1 MKNFWRAIKI
11 TFKYKW
17 NIVGVLLS
25 SLCLALCWGGNI
37 ATVYPLVQVSFQG
50 DTVSTWLEKEVV
62 NQKERLEKLRSERD
76 AMNGGSVVAS
86 EATDS
91 ASEKSARSENS
102 EALSG
107 ENVENNENS
116 ETEQDARIA
125 FDPRRA
131 SLLDAQIAEAEKSLE
146 RCETALP
153 YARRWTPSDP
163 FMTVVALMA
172 FVMIGT
178 VVKGVCTYVHSLL
191 SSRIG
196 QLGAFELRALFFRKL
211 LGYEVNHFSQRGVA
225 DATSRFTYDMASLSG
240 GIELVYG
247 KTIREPLKM
256 IVCLVGAALV
266 SWQLLLFTFL
276 FVPLAAVSIRW
287 LAKSLKRV
295 VRNAMLEMAQLYG
308 RVEETF
314 RAVRVV
320 KSFNREG
327 YEMAKFRRTN
337 KRYFKR
343 GMKTAK
349 YGAMTSPITECL
361 GIMMLVMTILVG
373 AYLVIHQQT
382 TLFGIPTSSRPLDL
396 GSLILFYGFLI
407 GASDPARRLS
417 DIFANLQGGCAAAD
431 RIFEIIDREPA
442 IKDCEKPKRLQK
454 FEKSLVFD
462 GVFYEYPVAETFE
475 PAPQR
480 KKVKPR
486 DAIKAAW
493 NGWKEKRK
501 GAGKTVATVAN
512 VKTVNAGKVDA
523 NPALSE
529 KGRENRLILKNVS
542 FEIKYGETIAI
553 VGRSG
558 CGKSTLLSLIPR
570 FTDPTQGRVL
580 IDGIPMTEIKTAD
593 VRDQIG
599 LVAQDSVLFNDTV
612 FENIR
617 YGKPGASREEAI
629 EAAKKA
635 YADEFIREELADG
648 YDTNVGPGGA
658 LLSGGQRQR
667 IALARAI
674 LKNPRILLLDEA
686 TSQIDLQSERYIHQA
701 LKNYVGSRTTILVTH
716 RLSAIKLADRVV
728 VMQDGVAQFV
738 GTHEEAL
745 QNSPF
750 YANLWATESLDD
762 DFED

>member
-1 MKNFWRAIKI
+1 MNNFWRAIKV

-17 NIVGVLLS
+17 NIIGVVLS

-50 DTVSTWLEKEVV
+50 DTVSSWLEKEIV
-62 NQKERLEKLRSERD
+62 NQGERLEKLRSERA
-76 AMNGGSVVAS
+76 AMKEETDDSTATAPS
-86 EATDS
+86 EL
-91 ASEKSARSENS
+91 ENS
-102 EALSG
+102 AQPENLEALTG
-107 ENVENNENS
+107 ENNENS
-116 ETEQDARIA
+116 ENSEAERGERA
-125 FDPRRA
+125 PFDSRRA
-131 SLLDAQIAEAEKSLE
+131 SLLDSQIVEAEKLLT
-146 RCETALP
+146 RYKTALP
-153 YARRWTPSDP
+153 YARRLTPSDP

-178 VVKGVCTYVHSLL
+178 LVKGVCTYVHSLL

-225 DATSRFTYDMASLSG
+225 DATSRFTSDMGALSG

-256 IVCLVGAALV
+256 LVCLVGAALV

-276 FVPLAAVSIRW
+276 FVPLAAVSINW

-295 VRNAMLEMAQLYG
+295 VRNAMREMAQLYG

-337 KRYFKR
+337 KQYFKR

-349 YGAMTSPITECL
+349 YSAMTSPITESL
-361 GIMMLVMTILVG
+361 GIMMLVLTILAG

-382 TLFGIPTSSRPLDL
+382 TLFGIPMSSRPLDL

-442 IKDCEKPKRLQK
+442 IKDCEKPKRLRK

-462 GVFYEYPVAETFE
+462 GVFYEYPVGEAFKPGPER
-475 PAPQR
+475 R
-480 KKVKPR
+480 KIKSR
-486 DAIKAAW
+486 DAIKSAW
-493 NGWKEKRK
+493 NAWKEKRK
-501 GAGKTVATVAN
+501 AAKNGATETGEA
-512 VKTVNAGKVDA
+512 DA
-523 NPALSE
+523 ALSE
-529 KGRENRLILKNVS
+529 KGRESRLVLKNVS
-542 FEIKYGETIAI
+542 FEIKYGETVAI

-570 FTDPTQGRVL
+570 FTEPTQGRVL

-617 YGKPGASREEAI
+617 YGKPGATREEAI

-686 TSQIDLQSERYIHQA
+686 TSQIDLQSERYIHKA

-745 QNSPF
+745 KNSPF

>member
-1 MKNFWRAIKI
+1 MKNFWRALKI

-17 NIVGVLLS
+17 NIVGVVLS

-50 DTVSTWLEKEVV
+50 DSVSSWLEKEVV
-62 NQKERLEKLRSERD
+62 NQKERLEKLRAERD
-76 AMNGGSVVAS
+76 AMSDENAVAA
-86 EATDS
+86 ETTDS
-91 ASEKSARSENS
+91 TSEKSTQSGNS
-102 EALSG
+102 GNSNG
-107 ENVENNENS
+107 ENGEDKAAGQNE
-116 ETEQDARIA
+116 RVP

-131 SLLDAQIAEAEKSLE
+131 SLLDSQILETEKSLK

-178 VVKGVCTYVHSLL
+178 LVKGVCTYVHSLL

-256 IVCLVGAALV
+256 LVCLVGAALV

-431 RIFEIIDREPA
+431 RIFEIIDREPT

-454 FEKSLVFD
+454 FEKSIVFD
-462 GVFYEYPVAETFE
+462 GVFYEYPVAEALT

-480 KKVKPR
+480 KKIKPR
-486 DAIKAAW
+486 DAIKSAW
-493 NGWKEKRK
+493 NAWKEKRK
-501 GAGKTVATVAN
+501 SVDKTVATVNAD
-512 VKTVNAGKVDA
+512 VNS
-523 NPALSE
+523 PISE

-542 FEIKYGETIAI
+542 FEVKYGETIAI

-570 FTDPTQGRVL
+570 FADPTQGRVL
-580 IDGIPMTEIKTAD
+580 IDGIPMTEIKIAD

-617 YGKPGASREEAI
+617 YGKPGATREEAI

-686 TSQIDLQSERYIHQA
+686 TSQIDLQSERYIHKA

-728 VMQDGVAQFV
+728 VMQDGVARFV

-745 QNSPF
+745 KNSPF

-762 DFED
+762 DLDD

>member
-1 MKNFWRAIKI
+1 MKNFWRALKV

-17 NIVGVLLS
+17 NIVGIVLS

-50 DTVSTWLEKEVV
+50 DTVSSWLEKEVV
-62 NQKERLEKLRSERD
+62 NQKERVEKLRSERD
-76 AMNGGSVVAS
+76 AMNEESADASKTTGSAL
-86 EATDS
+86 
-91 ASEKSARSENS
+91 EKSTQSENS
-102 EALSG
+102 EKSSG
-107 ENVENNENS
+107 KNSENS
-116 ETEQDARIA
+116 ETKQTNRVP

-131 SLLDAQIAEAEKSLE
+131 SALDSQIVEAEKLLE
-146 RCETALP
+146 RYETALP
-153 YARRWTPSDP
+153 YARRFTPSDP

-178 VVKGVCTYVHSLL
+178 LVKGACTYVHSLL

-225 DATSRFTYDMASLSG
+225 DATSRFTSDMGSLSG

-256 IVCLVGAALV
+256 LVCLVGAALV

-295 VRNAMLEMAQLYG
+295 VRNSMREMAQLYG

-314 RAVRVV
+314 RSVRVV

-327 YEMAKFRRTN
+327 YELAKFRRTN
-337 KRYFKR
+337 KSYFKR

-349 YGAMTSPITECL
+349 YSAMTSPLTECL
-361 GIMMLVMTILVG
+361 GIMMLVLTILVG

-454 FEKSLVFD
+454 FEKSIVFD
-462 GVFYEYPVAETFE
+462 GVFYEYPLPETFL
-475 PAPQR
+475 PAPERR
-480 KKVKPR
+480 KIKSR
-486 DAIKAAW
+486 DAIKSAW
-493 NGWKEKRK
+493 NAWKEKRNAAK
-501 GAGKTVATVAN
+501 IAATVETGATGK
-512 VKTVNAGKVDA
+512 VEAKNAGSD
-523 NPALSE
+523 
-529 KGRENRLILKNVS
+529 KGRESRLVLKNVS
-542 FEIKYGETIAI
+542 FEIKYGETVAI

-558 CGKSTLLSLIPR
+558 CGKSTLLSLVPR

-686 TSQIDLQSERYIHQA
+686 TSQIDLQSERYIHKA

-745 QNSPF
+745 KNSPF

-762 DFED
+762 DLED

>member
-1 MKNFWRAIKI
+1 MNNFWRALKV

-17 NIVGVLLS
+17 NIVGVVLS

-50 DTVSTWLEKEVV
+50 DTVSTWLEKEIV
-62 NQKERLEKLRSERD
+62 NQGERIEKLRSERA
-76 AMNGGSVVAS
+76 AMSEERDGAS
-86 EATDS
+86 ETAG
-91 ASEKSARSENS
+91 AALENS
-102 EALSG
+102 AQPENLKALSG
-107 ENVENNENS
+107 ENGEAEQVE
-116 ETEQDARIA
+116 RVP

-131 SLLDAQIAEAEKSLE
+131 SFLDSQIVDAEKLLS
-146 RCETALP
+146 RYETALP
-153 YARRWTPSDP
+153 YARRLTPSDP

-178 VVKGVCTYVHSLL
+178 LVKGVCTYVHSLL

-225 DATSRFTYDMASLSG
+225 DATSRFTSDMGALSG

-266 SWQLLLFTFL
+266 SWQLLVFTFL
-276 FVPLAAVSIRW
+276 FVPLAAVSISW

-295 VRNAMLEMAQLYG
+295 VRNAMREMAQLYG

-337 KRYFKR
+337 KNYFKR

-349 YGAMTSPITECL
+349 YSALTSPLTECL
-361 GIMMLVMTILVG
+361 GIMMLVLTILVG

-382 TLFGIPTSSRPLDL
+382 TIFGIPTSSRPLDL

-417 DIFANLQGGCAAAD
+417 DIFANLQSGCAAAD

-462 GVFYEYPVAETFE
+462 GVFYEYPVGETFR
-475 PAPQR
+475 PAPERR
-480 KKVKPR
+480 KIKSR
-486 DAIKAAW
+486 EAIKSAW
-493 NGWKEKRK
+493 NAWKEKRK
-501 GAGKTVATVAN
+501 AAKAGAVE
-512 VKTVNAGKVDA
+512 NAGA
-523 NPALSE
+523 NAGLSE

-542 FEIKYGETIAI
+542 FEIKYGETVAI

-570 FTDPTQGRVL
+570 FADPTQGRVL
-580 IDGIPMTEIKTAD
+580 IDGIPMTELKTAD

-617 YGKPGASREEAI
+617 YGKPGATREEAI

-686 TSQIDLQSERYIHQA
+686 TSQIDMQSERYIHKA

-745 QNSPF
+745 KNSPF
-750 YANLWATESLDD
+750 YANLWATETLDD

>member
-1 MKNFWRAIKI
+1 MNNFWRALKV

-17 NIVGVLLS
+17 NIVGIVLS

-50 DTVSTWLEKEVV
+50 DTVSSWLEKEVV
-62 NQKERLEKLRSERD
+62 NQKERIEKLRSERA
-76 AMNGGSVVAS
+76 AMNDENVDAPET
-86 EATDS
+86 EAF
-91 ASEKSARSENS
+91 ALEKSTQLENL
-102 EALSG
+102 EVLNG
-107 ENVENNENS
+107 GNNENR
-116 ETEQDARIA
+116 EAGQIERVP
-125 FDPRRA
+125 FDPNRA
-131 SLLDAQIAEAEKSLE
+131 SFLDSQIVEAEKLLK
-146 RCETALP
+146 RYETALP
-153 YARRWTPSDP
+153 YARRLTPSDP

-178 VVKGVCTYVHSLL
+178 LVKGVCTYVHSLL

-225 DATSRFTYDMASLSG
+225 DATSRFTSDMGSLSG

-256 IVCLVGAALV
+256 LVCLVGAALV

-295 VRNAMLEMAQLYG
+295 VRNAMREMAQLYG

-337 KRYFKR
+337 KQYFKR

-349 YGAMTSPITECL
+349 YSAMTSPITECL
-361 GIMMLVMTILVG
+361 GIMMLVLTILAG

-382 TLFGIPTSSRPLDL
+382 TLFGIPMSSRPLDL

-431 RIFEIIDREPA
+431 RIFEIIDREPT

-454 FEKSLVFD
+454 FEKSIVFD
-462 GVFYEYPVAETFE
+462 GVFYEYPIAEAFN
-475 PAPQR
+475 PAPER
-480 KKVKPR
+480 RRIKSR
-486 DAIKAAW
+486 DAIKSAW
-493 NGWKEKRK
+493 NAWKEKRNAAQN
-501 GAGKTVATVAN
+501 GASDSGKT
-512 VKTVNAGKVDA
+512 NA
-523 NPALSE
+523 ALSE
-529 KGRENRLILKNVS
+529 KGRENRLVLKNVS
-542 FEIKYGETIAI
+542 FEIKYGETVAI

-580 IDGIPMTEIKTAD
+580 IDGIPTSEIKTSD

-617 YGKPGASREEAI
+617 YGKPGATREEAI

-686 TSQIDLQSERYIHQA
+686 TSQIDLQSERYIHKA

-745 QNSPF
+745 KNSPF
-750 YANLWATESLDD
+750 YANLWATETLDD

>member
-1 MKNFWRAIKI
+1 MKNFWRALKV

-17 NIVGVLLS
+17 NIVGIVLS

-50 DTVSTWLEKEVV
+50 DTVSSWLEKEVV
-62 NQKERLEKLRSERD
+62 NQKERIVKLRSERD
-76 AMNGGSVVAS
+76 AMTEESVDANPTAV
-86 EATDS
+86 S
-91 ASEKSARSENS
+91 ALEESAHTEKSENLIGKNGENS
-102 EALSG
+102 EKG
-107 ENVENNENS
+107 QVE
-116 ETEQDARIA
+116 RVP

-131 SLLDAQIAEAEKSLE
+131 SLLDSQIIKAEKLLE
-146 RCETALP
+146 RYETALP
-153 YARRWTPSDP
+153 YARRFTPSDP

-178 VVKGVCTYVHSLL
+178 LVKGVCTYVHSLL

-211 LGYEVNHFSQRGVA
+211 LSYEVNHFSQRGVA
-225 DATSRFTYDMASLSG
+225 DATSRFTSDMGALTS

-256 IVCLVGAALV
+256 LVCLVGAALV

-295 VRNAMLEMAQLYG
+295 VRNAMREMAQLYG

-327 YEMAKFRRTN
+327 YELAKFRRTN
-337 KRYFKR
+337 KQYFKR

-361 GIMMLVMTILVG
+361 GIMMLVLTILAG

-382 TLFGIPTSSRPLDL
+382 TLFGIPMSSRPLDL

-442 IKDCEKPKRLQK
+442 IKDCEKPKRLRK
-454 FEKSLVFD
+454 FEKSIVFD
-462 GVFYEYPVAETFE
+462 GVFYEYPIPETFL
-475 PAPQR
+475 PAPERR
-480 KKVKPR
+480 KIKSR

-493 NGWKEKRK
+493 NAWKEKRNAAK
-501 GAGKTVATVAN
+501 VGATAENVAAVENGAT
-512 VKTVNAGKVDA
+512 GKVDA
-523 NPALSE
+523 NGAVSD
-529 KGRENRLILKNVS
+529 KGRESRLVLKNVS
-542 FEIKYGETIAI
+542 LEIKYGETVAI

-686 TSQIDLQSERYIHQA
+686 TSQIDLQSERYIHKA

-745 QNSPF
+745 KNSPF

>member
-1 MKNFWRAIKI
+1 MNNFWRALKV

-17 NIVGVLLS
+17 NIVGIVLS

-50 DTVSTWLEKEVV
+50 DTVSSWLEKEVV
-62 NQKERLEKLRSERD
+62 NQKERIEKLRSERA
-76 AMNGGSVVAS
+76 AMSDENNDAS
-86 EATDS
+86 ETAVS
-91 ASEKSARSENS
+91 ALEESARSENS
-102 EALSG
+102 DALD
-107 ENVENNENS
+107 VENGENS
-116 ETEQDARIA
+116 EAGEAERVP

-131 SLLDAQIAEAEKSLE
+131 SLLDSQIVEAEKLLE
-146 RCETALP
+146 RYETALP
-153 YARRWTPSDP
+153 YARRLTPSDP

-178 VVKGVCTYVHSLL
+178 LVKGVCTYVHSLL

-225 DATSRFTYDMASLSG
+225 DATSRFTSDMGSLSG

-256 IVCLVGAALV
+256 LVCLVGAALV

-295 VRNAMLEMAQLYG
+295 VRNAMREMAQLYG

-337 KRYFKR
+337 KQYFKR

-361 GIMMLVMTILVG
+361 GIMMLVLTILVG

-382 TLFGIPTSSRPLDL
+382 TLFGIPMSSRPLDL

-442 IKDCEKPKRLQK
+442 IKDCEKPKRLPK

-462 GVFYEYPVAETFE
+462 GVFYEYPVAGAFQ
-475 PAPQR
+475 PAPER
-480 KKVKPR
+480 KKIKSR
-486 DAIKAAW
+486 DAIKSAW
-493 NGWKEKRK
+493 NAWKEKRK
-501 GAGKTVATVAN
+501 AAKNVASDVVAE
-512 VKTVNAGKVDA
+512 TNA
-523 NPALSE
+523 PLSE
-529 KGRENRLILKNVS
+529 KGRENRLVLKNVS
-542 FEIKYGETIAI
+542 FEIKYGETVAI

-617 YGKPGASREEAI
+617 YGKPGATREEAI

-686 TSQIDLQSERYIHQA
+686 TSQIDLQSERYIHKA

-728 VMQDGVAQFV
+728 VMQDGVAQFI

-745 QNSPF
+745 KNSPF

-762 DFED
+762 GFDD

>member
-1 MKNFWRAIKI
+1 MNNFWRALKV

-17 NIVGVLLS
+17 NIVGIVLS

-50 DTVSTWLEKEVV
+50 DTVSSWLEKEVV
-62 NQKERLEKLRSERD
+62 NQKERIEKLRSERA
-76 AMNGGSVVAS
+76 AMN
-86 EATDS
+86 E
-91 ASEKSARSENS
+91 EKVESLETAALTLENS
-102 EALSG
+102 SQPENPKALNSQDG
-107 ENVENNENS
+107 ENNDAAQVE
-116 ETEQDARIA
+116 RVP
-125 FDPRRA
+125 FDSRRA
-131 SLLDAQIAEAEKSLE
+131 SLLDLQIVETEKLLE
-146 RCETALP
+146 RYETALP
-153 YARRWTPSDP
+153 YARRLTPNDP

-172 FVMIGT
+172 FVMIVT
-178 VVKGVCTYVHSLL
+178 LIKGVCTYVHSLL

-225 DATSRFTYDMASLSG
+225 DATSRFTSDMGSLSG

-266 SWQLLLFTFL
+266 SWQLLVFTFL

-295 VRNAMLEMAQLYG
+295 VRNSMREMAQLYG

-337 KRYFKR
+337 KSYFKR

-349 YGAMTSPITECL
+349 YSAMTSPLTECL
-361 GIMMLVMTILVG
+361 GIMMLVLTILVG

-382 TLFGIPTSSRPLDL
+382 TIFGIPTSSRPLDL

-462 GVFYEYPVAETFE
+462 GVFYEYPIAEAFQ
-475 PAPQR
+475 PAPER
-480 KKVKPR
+480 RKVKSR
-486 DAIKAAW
+486 DAIKSAW
-493 NGWKEKRK
+493 NSWKEKRK
-501 GAGKTVATVAN
+501 KAK
-512 VKTVNAGKVDA
+512 KDA
-523 NPALSE
+523 AQPTEAAEALSA
-529 KGRENRLILKNVS
+529 KGRENRVVLKNVS
-542 FEIKYGETIAI
+542 FEIKYGETVAI

-617 YGKPGASREEAI
+617 YGKPGATREEAI

-686 TSQIDLQSERYIHQA
+686 TSQIDLQSERYIHKA

-745 QNSPF
+745 KNSPF

>member
-1 MKNFWRAIKI
+1 MNNFWRALKV

-17 NIVGVLLS
+17 NIVGIVLS

-50 DTVSTWLEKEVV
+50 DTVSSWLEKEIV
-62 NQKERLEKLRSERD
+62 NQKERIEKLSSER
-76 AMNGGSVVAS
+76 AALNEEQLGATETAAS
-86 EATDS
+86 ALENATQT
-91 ASEKSARSENS
+91 EKSEVLNGKNSENDKA
-102 EALSG
+102 EQ
-107 ENVENNENS
+107 VE
-116 ETEQDARIA
+116 RVP
-125 FDPRRA
+125 FDPRQA
-131 SLLDAQIAEAEKSLE
+131 SLLDSQIAEAKKLLE
-146 RCETALP
+146 RYETALP
-153 YARRWTPSDP
+153 YARRLTPSDP
-163 FMTVVALMA
+163 FVTVVALMT

-178 VVKGVCTYVHSLL
+178 LVKGVCTYVHSLL

-225 DATSRFTYDMASLSG
+225 DATSRFTSDMGSLSG

-256 IVCLVGAALV
+256 LVCLVGAALV

-295 VRNAMLEMAQLYG
+295 VRNSMREMAQLYG

-337 KRYFKR
+337 KQYFKR

-361 GIMMLVMTILVG
+361 GIMMLVLTILAG

-382 TLFGIPTSSRPLDL
+382 TLFGIPMSSRPLDL

-462 GVFYEYPVAETFE
+462 GVFYEYPIADAFK
-475 PAPQR
+475 PAPER
-480 KKVKPR
+480 KKFKSR
-486 DAIKAAW
+486 DAIKSAW
-493 NGWKEKRK
+493 NSWKEKRK
-501 GAGKTVATVAN
+501 AAKTGASESGEN
-512 VKTVNAGKVDA
+512 NA
-523 NPALSE
+523 ALSE
-529 KGRENRLILKNVS
+529 KGRESRLVLKNVS
-542 FEIKYGETIAI
+542 FEIKYGETVAI

-617 YGKPGASREEAI
+617 YGKPGATREEAI

-648 YDTNVGPGGA
+648 YNTNVGPGGA

-686 TSQIDLQSERYIHQA
+686 TSQIDLQSERYIHKA

-745 QNSPF
+745 KNSPF

>member
-1 MKNFWRAIKI
+1 
-11 TFKYKW
+11 
-17 NIVGVLLS
+17 
-25 SLCLALCWGGNI
+25 
-37 ATVYPLVQVSFQG
+37 
-50 DTVSTWLEKEVV
+50 
-62 NQKERLEKLRSERD
+62 
-76 AMNGGSVVAS
+76 
-86 EATDS
+86 
-91 ASEKSARSENS
+91 
-102 EALSG
+102 
-107 ENVENNENS
+107 
-116 ETEQDARIA
+116 
-125 FDPRRA
+125 
-131 SLLDAQIAEAEKSLE
+131 
-146 RCETALP
+146 
-153 YARRWTPSDP
+153 
-163 FMTVVALMA
+163 
-172 FVMIGT
+172 
-178 VVKGVCTYVHSLL
+178 
-191 SSRIG
+191 
-196 QLGAFELRALFFRKL
+196 
-211 LGYEVNHFSQRGVA
+211 
-225 DATSRFTYDMASLSG
+225 
-240 GIELVYG
+240 

-256 IVCLVGAALV
+256 LVCLVGAALV

-295 VRNAMLEMAQLYG
+295 VRNAMREMAQLYG

-337 KRYFKR
+337 KQYFKR

-349 YGAMTSPITECL
+349 YSAMTSPITECL
-361 GIMMLVMTILVG
+361 GIMMLVLTILAG

-382 TLFGIPTSSRPLDL
+382 TLFGIPMSSRPLDL

-431 RIFEIIDREPA
+431 RIFEIIDREPT

-454 FEKSLVFD
+454 FEKSIVFD
-462 GVFYEYPVAETFE
+462 GVFYEYPIAEAFN
-475 PAPQR
+475 PAPER
-480 KKVKPR
+480 RRIKSR
-486 DAIKAAW
+486 DAIKSAW
-493 NGWKEKRK
+493 NAWKEKRNAAQN
-501 GAGKTVATVAN
+501 GASDSGKT
-512 VKTVNAGKVDA
+512 NA
-523 NPALSE
+523 ALSE
-529 KGRENRLILKNVS
+529 KGRENRLVLKNVS
-542 FEIKYGETIAI
+542 FEIKYGETVAI

-580 IDGIPMTEIKTAD
+580 IDGIPTSEIKTSD

-617 YGKPGASREEAI
+617 YGKPGATREEAI

-686 TSQIDLQSERYIHQA
+686 TSQIDLQSERYIHKA

-745 QNSPF
+745 KNSPF
-750 YANLWATESLDD
+750 YANLWATETLDD

>member
-1 MKNFWRAIKI
+1 MNNFWRALKV

-17 NIVGVLLS
+17 NIVGIVLS

-50 DTVSTWLEKEVV
+50 DTVTTWLEKEIV
-62 NQKERLEKLRSERD
+62 NQKERVAKLRSERAALRGETD
-76 AMNGGSVVAS
+76 A
-86 EATDS
+86 EA
-91 ASEKSARSENS
+91 ENSARPANPEESSGGNSEN
-102 EALSG
+102 G
-107 ENVENNENS
+107 E
-116 ETEQDARIA
+116 IA
-125 FDPRRA
+125 QNKNAAPESPQTSF
-131 SLLDAQIAEAEKSLE
+131 LDAQIVEAEELLRRYE
-146 RCETALP
+146 IALP
-153 YARRWTPSDP
+153 YARRWTPNDP

-178 VVKGVCTYVHSLL
+178 VVKGVCTYAHALL

-225 DATSRFTYDMASLSG
+225 DATSRFTSDMGSLSG

-256 IVCLVGAALV
+256 VVCLVGAALV

-295 VRNAMLEMAQLYG
+295 VRNAMQEMAQLYG

-327 YEMAKFRRTN
+327 YELAKFRRAN
-337 KRYFKR
+337 KQYFKR

-361 GIMMLVMTILVG
+361 GIMMLVLTILVG

-382 TLFGIPTSSRPLDL
+382 TLFGIPMSSRPLDL

-431 RIFEIIDREPA
+431 RVFEIIDREPA
-442 IKDCEKPKRLQK
+442 IKNCEKPKRLGK
-454 FEKSLVFD
+454 FEKSLVFEN
-462 GVFYEYPVAETFE
+462 VFYEYPVAETLR
-475 PAPQR
+475 PAPPT
-480 KKVKPR
+480 KKMKPR
-486 DAIKAAW
+486 DALKAAW
-493 NGWKEKRK
+493 NAWKEKRSAVK
-501 GAGKTVATVAN
+501 SGATGEVVAN
-512 VKTVNAGKVDA
+512 DQNGVETASVQSAANA
-523 NPALSE
+523 PLSA
-529 KGRENRLILKNVS
+529 KGRENRLVLKNVS
-542 FEIKYGETIAI
+542 LEIKYGETVAV

-558 CGKSTLLSLIPR
+558 CGKSTLMSLIPR
-570 FTDPTQGRVL
+570 FADPTQGRVL
-580 IDGIPMTEIKTAD
+580 VDGIPMTEIKISD

-617 YGKPGASREEAI
+617 YGKPGATREEAI

-701 LKNYVGSRTTILVTH
+701 LKNYVGSRTTVLVTH
-716 RLSAIKLADRVV
+716 RLSAIQLADRVV
-728 VMQDGVAQFV
+728 VMQDGVIQFV

-745 QNSPF
+745 KNSPF
-750 YANLWATESLDD
+750 YANLWATEAVDD
-762 DFED
+762 ELND

>member
-1 MKNFWRAIKI
+1 
-11 TFKYKW
+11 
-17 NIVGVLLS
+17 
-25 SLCLALCWGGNI
+25 
-37 ATVYPLVQVSFQG
+37 
-50 DTVSTWLEKEVV
+50 
-62 NQKERLEKLRSERD
+62 
-76 AMNGGSVVAS
+76 
-86 EATDS
+86 
-91 ASEKSARSENS
+91 SENS
-102 EALSG
+102 EAG
-107 ENVENNENS
+107 QIERVP
-116 ETEQDARIA
+116 

-131 SLLDAQIAEAEKSLE
+131 SFLDSQIVEAEKTLE
-146 RCETALP
+146 WYKTALP
-153 YARRWTPSDP
+153 YARRLTPSDP

-178 VVKGVCTYVHSLL
+178 LVKGVCTYVHSLL

-225 DATSRFTYDMASLSG
+225 DATSRFTSDMGSLSG

-256 IVCLVGAALV
+256 LVCLVGAALV

-295 VRNAMLEMAQLYG
+295 VRNAMREMAQLYG

-337 KRYFKR
+337 KQYFKR

-349 YGAMTSPITECL
+349 YSAMTSPITESL
-361 GIMMLVMTILVG
+361 GIMMLVLTILAG

-382 TLFGIPTSSRPLDL
+382 TLFGVPMAPRPLDL

-454 FEKSLVFD
+454 FEKSIVFD
-462 GVFYEYPVAETFE
+462 GVFFEYPVAETFA
-475 PAPQR
+475 PAPER
-480 KKVKPR
+480 KKMKPR
-486 DAIKAAW
+486 DAVKLAW
-493 NGWKEKRK
+493 NAWTEKWKRADKNVSPSP
-501 GAGKTVATVAN
+501 ASSAVAAD
-512 VKTVNAGKVDA
+512 GKVAA
-523 NPALSE
+523 NSSISE
-529 KGRENRLILKNVS
+529 KGRENRIVLKNVS
-542 FEIKYGETIAI
+542 FEIKYGETVAI

-558 CGKSTLLSLIPR
+558 CGKSTLLSLVPR

-580 IDGIPMTEIKTAD
+580 IDGTPMTEIKIAD
-593 VRDQIG
+593 VREQIG

-617 YGKPGASREEAI
+617 YGKPGATREEAI

-686 TSQIDLQSERYIHQA
+686 TSQIDLQSERYIHKA
-701 LKNYVGSRTTILVTH
+701 LKNYVGSRTTILITH

-728 VMQDGVAQFV
+728 VMQDGVAEFV

-745 QNSPF
+745 KNSPF

>member
-1 MKNFWRAIKI
+1 MGNFWRALKV

-17 NIVGVLLS
+17 NIVGIVLS

-50 DTVSTWLEKEVV
+50 DTISTWLEKEIAA
-62 NQKERLEKLRSERD
+62 QKERVAKLRSEQNAAPSETD
-76 AMNGGSVVAS
+76 PASVEENSIQPA
-86 EATDS
+86 ET
-91 ASEKSARSENS
+91 EKSG
-102 EALSG
+102 G
-107 ENVENNENS
+107 ENGEVDS
-116 ETEQDARIA
+116 RQTAA
-125 FDPRRA
+125 
-131 SLLDAQIAEAEKSLE
+131 LDSQIVEAEELLRRYE
-146 RCETALP
+146 FALP

-178 VVKGVCTYVHSLL
+178 VVKGACTYAHSLL

-225 DATSRFTYDMASLSG
+225 DATSRFTSDMGSLSG

-295 VRNAMLEMAQLYG
+295 VRNAMQEMAQLYG

-327 YEMAKFRRTN
+327 YELAKFRRTN
-337 KRYFKR
+337 KQYFKR

-361 GIMMLVMTILVG
+361 GIMMLVLTILVG

-382 TLFGIPTSSRPLDL
+382 TLFGIPMSSRPLDL

-431 RIFEIIDREPA
+431 RVFEIIDREPA
-442 IKDCEKPKRLQK
+442 IKNCEKPKRLEK
-454 FEKSLVFD
+454 FEKSLVFEN
-462 GVFYEYPVAETFE
+462 VFYEYPVAEAFKS
-475 PAPQR
+475 APPT
-480 KKVKPR
+480 KKMKPR
-486 DAIKAAW
+486 DALKAAW
-493 NGWKEKRK
+493 NAWKEKRTAVK
-501 GAGKTVATVAN
+501 SGENDKVVAEASVVETASAPN
-512 VKTVNAGKVDA
+512 VPTTA
-523 NPALSE
+523 
-529 KGRENRLILKNVS
+529 KGRESRLVLKNVS
-542 FEIKYGETIAI
+542 LEIKYGETVAI

-558 CGKSTLLSLIPR
+558 CGKSTLLSMIPR
-570 FTDPTQGRVL
+570 FIDPTQGRVL
-580 IDGIPMTEIKTAD
+580 VDGIPMTEIKISD

-617 YGKPGASREEAI
+617 YGKPWATREEAI

-635 YADEFIREELADG
+635 YADQFIREELADG

-674 LKNPRILLLDEA
+674 LKDPRILLLDEA
-686 TSQIDLQSERYIHQA
+686 TSQIDLQSERYIHRA

-745 QNSPF
+745 KNSPF
-750 YANLWATESLDD
+750 YANLWATEALDD
-762 DFED
+762 DLDG

>member
-1 MKNFWRAIKI
+1 MNNFWRALKV

-17 NIVGVLLS
+17 NIVGIVLS

-50 DTVSTWLEKEVV
+50 DTVSSWLEKEVV
-62 NQKERLEKLRSERD
+62 NQKERVEKLRSERD
-76 AMNGGSVVAS
+76 AMNEEKSV
-86 EATDS
+86 ATETS
-91 ASEKSARSENS
+91 ASTLEKSARSEKS
-102 EALSG
+102 DALDVENG
-107 ENVENNENS
+107 ENGENS
-116 ETEQDARIA
+116 ESEQTERVP

-131 SLLDAQIAEAEKSLE
+131 SLLDSQIVEAEKTLK
-146 RCETALP
+146 RYETALP
-153 YARRWTPSDP
+153 YARRLTPSDP

-178 VVKGVCTYVHSLL
+178 LVKGVCTYVHSLL

-225 DATSRFTYDMASLSG
+225 DATSRFTSDMGSLSG

-256 IVCLVGAALV
+256 LVCLVGAALV

-295 VRNAMLEMAQLYG
+295 VRNSMREMAQLYG

-337 KRYFKR
+337 KNYFKR

-349 YGAMTSPITECL
+349 YSAMTSPLTECL
-361 GIMMLVMTILVG
+361 GIMMLVLTILVG

-382 TLFGIPTSSRPLDL
+382 TIFGIPTSSRPLDL

-442 IKDCEKPKRLQK
+442 IKDCKKPKRLPK
-454 FEKSLVFD
+454 FEKSIVFD
-462 GVFYEYPVAETFE
+462 GVFYEYPIAEALK
-475 PAPQR
+475 PAPER
-480 KKVKPR
+480 KKIKSR
-486 DAIKAAW
+486 DAIKSAW
-493 NGWKEKRK
+493 NAWKEKRNAAK
-501 GAGKTVATVAN
+501 NGAT
-512 VKTVNAGKVDA
+512 DA
-523 NPALSE
+523 VETPAALSE
-529 KGRENRLILKNVS
+529 KGRESRLVLKNVS
-542 FEIKYGETIAI
+542 FEIKYGETVAI

-686 TSQIDLQSERYIHQA
+686 TSQIDLQSERYIHKA

-745 QNSPF
+745 KNSPF